1 MHQERL
7 ERIGLLSPI
16 RWITMSRT
24 ISILSYNVAGLPQ
37 WMSTSRPRDHA
48 PLISPLLNRYDIVL
62 LQEDFVYHN
71 QLAQLATHEH
81 VSEPNRPRIGRRPH
95 ALTVLGDGLNRFS
108 RWPFDRYER
117 VPWQQCHGVFS
128 SGSDCLAAKGFTFA
142 QHYLRN
148 DGDDGPAC
156 WLSVY
161 NIHCDA
167 GHAMGDREARR
178 TQLAQLATHIREHAD
193 VRMPCI
199 VAGDT
204 NLEVEENEYDRETLN
219 QFLRETHLIDSRQ
232 TARIRQN
239 HKQPRPLS
247 SNIDMI
253 LYRSGTHCPL
263 QPRSWRLC
271 TDEFVTE
278 GGEPL
283 SDHNALCVD
292 FVVGGTA

>member
-7 ERIGLLSPI
+7 ERIGLVPSMPRLL
-16 RWITMSRT
+16 TART
-24 ISILSYNVAGLPQ
+24 LSILSYNVAGLPQ

-48 PLISPLLNRYDIVL
+48 PLISPLLNGYDIVL

-71 QLAQLATHEH
+71 KLAQSTTHEH
-81 VSEPNRPRIGRRPH
+81 SSAPNWPRIGRRPH

-108 RWPFDRYER
+108 RWPFDKYER
-117 VPWQQCHGVFS
+117 VPWQQCYGVFS

-142 QHYLRN
+142 QHYLREAADTN
-148 DGDDGPAC
+148 PAC

-167 GHAMGDREARR
+167 GHNMGDREARR
-178 TQLAQLATHIREHAD
+178 MQLAQLTTHIHEHAD

-204 NLEVEENEYDRETLN
+204 NLEVETNEYDRETLHS
-219 QFLRETHLIDSRQ
+219 FLRDTRLLDSRQ
-232 TARIRQN
+232 TARVRQLE
-239 HKQPRPLS
+239 QPRPLS

-253 LYRSGTHCPL
+253 LYRSGTHCTL
-263 QPRSWRLC
+263 RPRSWRLC
-271 TDEFVTE
+271 TDEFLTD

-292 FVVGGTA
+292 FVVGAST